1 MTTLNIL
8 ELILSPI
15 IWLLGIVLDFYIS
28 VIGSVGVSILFLSF
42 TFTLLLVPL
51 RKRAQEIETR
61 ISDRIAAVNMEVLE
75 LKKEMKGEKLF
86 LATEKIYGKHG
97 YHPIQSIL
105 QGAGFFVMLPI
116 LVSAIFLLSDST
128 LLKGESFLFINDLSA
143 PDGLLF
149 SINLL
154 PIVMSGI
161 TIIDARL
168 RFHHDAGARY
178 KFYAIALVL
187 LVLVYGMP
195 SGLVLYWTGSNI
207 LSFAQARF
215 GSD

>member
-1 MTTLNIL
+1 MTTLNVL
-8 ELILSPI
+8 ELILGPI
-15 IWLLGIVLDFYIS
+15 IWLLGIVLDLYIS
-28 VIGSVGVSILFLSF
+28 VIGSVGASVLLLSF
-42 TFTLLLVPL
+42 TFTLLVVPF
-51 RKRAQEIETR
+51 RKRAQKIETR
-61 ISDRIAAVNMEVLE
+61 ISNRMVAVNMEVVE

-97 YHPIQSIL
+97 YHPIQSIG

-128 LLKGESFLFINDLSA
+128 LLEGESFLFINDLSA

-149 SINLL
+149 SVNLL
-154 PIVMSGI
+154 PIVMTGI

-168 RFHHDAGARY
+168 RFDDDAGARY
-178 KFYAIALVL
+178 KFYGIAIVL
-187 LVLVYGMP
+187 LVLVYDMP

-207 LSFAQARF
+207 LSFVQARI